1 MARTMDDLLSG
12 KLGHFFLVSIID
24 AALVSLLVF
33 WWYRRSV
40 RTLMGRTGAS
50 VPQPI
55 TGAPF
60 PAGSPAPAPGAGPLL
75 FVLSDAP
82 GAESKSRVTGP
93 GILRLVAA
101 YAAGAVAFAAGMV
114 ALQLGSDGASYPPAA
129 WFSWWWI
136 YLWPIVPSLM
146 LLLAFDRASGA
157 RAAATYVIAGVL
169 LCVLV
174 TLGGQV
180 VRLSFNSAPLTN
192 PYYMLLTMAVTIAFP
207 LPLVLATGWR
217 RIRAVMPL
225 ALATTLLFGMA
236 LLLVHEIFTR
246 AFNHPRL
253 REWILELAALTSENG
268 AYYVPYMLIALPVG
282 GLAWFVLRRLAR
294 GFERKQFSDVQL
306 IVDCWWFVVTVE
318 LMSTT
323 LATAYG
329 LWAIPAGLGLFAAY
343 RASVALVLRLWK
355 APSVAG
361 RPRLLLLRVFGY
373 QARTESLFDRIVQR
387 WRFRGPVQLIA
398 GVDLAAKTVDPG
410 DILAFI
416 QGHLAR
422 QYVATTDAVAERL
435 ARLDLDRDPDGRF
448 RVNEVYCHDDTW
460 RAALQGLLDASDVVL
475 MDLRSFSA
483 QNAGCLFE
491 LGELMKRVATER
503 IVLVYDRTTDLQLLS
518 STLSEAWATA
528 VREGRARG
536 SGQVGL
542 VRVDQ
547 QSRAELGAVM
557 QRLTGGAATG
567 RVLTPADL
575 ASAGAAAR

>member
-1 MARTMDDLLSG
+1 MDDLLSG
-12 KLGHFFLVSIID
+12 KLGHFFLVSIVD

-40 RTLMGRTGAS
+40 RTLMGRTGAGA
-50 VPQPI
+50 QPLRD
-55 TGAPF
+55 PHS
-60 PAGSPAPAPGAGPLL
+60 PARSPAPPPAAGPLL
-75 FVLSDAP
+75 FVLSDSP
-82 GAESKSRVTGP
+82 GPESRSRVTGP
-93 GILRLVAA
+93 GILRLVTA
-101 YAAGAVAFAAGMV
+101 YGAGAAAFAAGMV
-114 ALQLGSDGASYPPAA
+114 ILQLGSDGASHPPAA

-146 LLLAFDRASGA
+146 ILLAFDRAGGA
-157 RAAATYVIAGVL
+157 RAAAMYVIAGLL

-180 VRLSFNSAPLTN
+180 ARRSFNSAPLTN

-207 LPLVLATGWR
+207 LPLVLGTGWR

-236 LLLVHEIFTR
+236 LLAMHEIFTR

-253 REWILELAALTSENG
+253 RGWILELAALTSENV
-268 AYYVPYMLIALPVG
+268 AYYGPFMLIALPVG
-282 GLAWFVLRRLAR
+282 GLAWFVLNRLAR
-294 GFERKQFSDVQL
+294 GFERKRFSDVQL

-318 LMSTT
+318 VVSTT

-355 APSVAG
+355 PPSATG

-422 QYVATTDAVAERL
+422 QYVATTDAVPERL
-435 ARLDLDRDPDGRF
+435 ARLDLERDPDGRF

-460 RAALQGLLDASDVVL
+460 KAALQGLLDASDVVL

-483 QNAGCLFE
+483 QNAGCRFE
-491 LGELMKRVATER
+491 LGELMKRVPTER
-503 IVLVYDRTTDLQLLS
+503 IVLVYDRTTDLQLLAG
-518 STLSEAWATA
+518 TLSEAWAIA
-528 VREGRARG
+528 VREGLARG

-542 VRVDQ
+542 VRVER
-547 QSRAELGAVM
+547 QSRAELGVVM
-557 QRLTGGAATG
+557 QRLTGDAATG

-575 ASAGAAAR
+575 ASAAVAASR

>member
-1 MARTMDDLLSG
+1 MDDLLAG
-12 KLGHFFLVSIID
+12 KLGHFFLVSIVD
-24 AALVSLLVF
+24 AVLVSLLVF

-40 RTLMGRTGAS
+40 RALMGRIAAS
-50 VPQPI
+50 VPQPLPN
-55 TGAPF
+55 AYS
-60 PAGSPAPAPGAGPLL
+60 PAGSPASSAAGPLL
-75 FVLSDAP
+75 FVVSDASGS
-82 GAESKSRVTGP
+82 GARSRVTGP
-93 GILRLVAA
+93 GFLRLVTA
-101 YAAGAVAFAAGMV
+101 YGAGAAAFAAGMV
-114 ALQLGSDGASYPPAA
+114 VLQLGLDGTSYPPAA

-146 LLLAFDRASGA
+146 ILLAFDRAGGA
-157 RAAATYVIAGVL
+157 RAAATYVIAGVV

-174 TLGGQV
+174 TLLGQV
-180 VRLSFNSAPLTN
+180 ARLSFNSAPLTN

-207 LPLVLATGWR
+207 LPLVLGTGWR

-236 LLLVHEIFTR
+236 LLAMHELFTR
-246 AFNHPRL
+246 AFNHPQL
-253 REWILELAALTSENG
+253 RGWILELAAVTSENA
-268 AYYVPYMLIALPVG
+268 AYYGPFMLIALPVG
-282 GLAWFVLRRLAR
+282 GLAWFVLNRLAR
-294 GFERKQFSDVQL
+294 GFERKRFSDIQL

-318 LMSTT
+318 VVSTT
-323 LATAYG
+323 LATPYG

-343 RASVALVLRLWK
+343 RASVSIVLRFWK
-355 APSVAG
+355 PASVPA

-422 QYVATTDAVAERL
+422 QYVATTDAVPERL
-435 ARLDLDRDPDGRF
+435 ARLDLERDPDGRF
-448 RVNEVYCHDDTW
+448 RVNEVYCHADTW
-460 RAALQGLLDASDVVL
+460 KAALQGLLDVSDVVL

-483 QNAGCLFE
+483 RNAGCLFE
-491 LGELMKRVATER
+491 LEELMKRVPTDR
-503 IVLVYDRTTDLQLLS
+503 IVLVYDRTTDLPLLAG
-518 STLSEAWATA
+518 TLSEAWAAA

-542 VRVDQ
+542 VRVER
-547 QSRAELGAVM
+547 QSGAELGAVM
-557 QRLTGGAATG
+557 QRLTGDAAAG
-567 RVLTPADL
+567 RVLRPADL
-575 ASAGAAAR
+575 ASPAGAGQ